1 MYSNRPVLAEV
12 CALRVL
18 LSWLTDWLIVTWS
31 VEWQVRL
38 SVSSM
43 SSSRWARDNSWYGN
57 VCGGELK
64 SPQMMTA
71 GLQQLSNA
79 EPSPLMQ
86 LLLFDDDVTR
96 ANSSSSLTASD
107 ACHRITPIQYR
118 SAEIY
123 FFLINNC
130 LKCVFTF
137 TFCPC
142 LLSGT
147 LSRQKYA
154 KCLYDG
160 SVCLVSSSTCW
171 TRVIDFIA
179 CLWKMFSSESDET
192 GEWMSEC
199 YM

>member
-1 MYSNRPVLAEV
+1 
-12 CALRVL
+12 
-18 LSWLTDWLIVTWS
+18 
-31 VEWQVRL
+31 
-38 SVSSM
+38 
-43 SSSRWARDNSWYGN
+43 
-57 VCGGELK
+57 LK

-107 ACHRITPIQYR
+107 AYHCITPIQYR

-123 FFLINNC
+123 FQINNC

-137 TFCPC
+137 CPC
-142 LLSGT
+142 L

-154 KCLYDG
+154 KCLYDEP
-160 SVCLVSSSTCW
+160 VCLVSSSTYW
-171 TRVIDFIA
+171 SRVIDFIA

-192 GEWMSEC
+192 GE
-199 YM
+199 